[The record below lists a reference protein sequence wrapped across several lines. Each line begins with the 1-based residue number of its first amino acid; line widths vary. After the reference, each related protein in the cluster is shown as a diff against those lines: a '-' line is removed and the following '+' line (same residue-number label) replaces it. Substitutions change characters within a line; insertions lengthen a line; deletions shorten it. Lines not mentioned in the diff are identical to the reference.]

1 MNNDDDDDDDD
12 NPQKR
17 LNTSQ
22 PRVCAPFNSSPVSY
36 RIYITNAKCLFEQ
49 MMVHLVFLY
58 IYYSLPFML
67 PIVIIASRTGEFY
80 LCLSQKCCSE
90 YF

>member
-1 MNNDDDDDDDD
+1 
-12 NPQKR
+12 
-17 LNTSQ
+17 
-22 PRVCAPFNSSPVSY
+22 
-36 RIYITNAKCLFEQ
+36 

-80 LCLSQKCCSE
+80 LCLGGKDLKISQIKCHKNVLGILLIDHLEIRMILLISVFGTCK
-90 YF
+90 